1 MGIHS
6 HNEKKTI
13 DKEGEFMFILGFHF
27 PADMGNNI
35 PDEKVVEKL
44 NEADVDVSSI
54 SEIKMVME
62 AHGQKEELSYTN
74 KETFMFKALAH
85 YIKTAES
92 DYMIYTN
99 RYQIAELS
107 KRLDSSDDETMELC
121 KKFDS
126 MAQFRIEAA

>member
-1 MGIHS
+1 
-6 HNEKKTI
+6 
-13 DKEGEFMFILGFHF
+13 MFILGFHF

-44 NEADVDVSSI
+44 DNAGVDTSDVN
-54 SEIKMVME
+54 EIKMMME
-62 AHGQKEELSYTN
+62 SREGQKEELSYTN
-74 KETFMFKALAH
+74 KDTFMFKALAH
-85 YIKTAES
+85 YAKTAET

-107 KRLDSSDDETMELC
+107 KRLDAADDETMALC

-126 MAQFRIEAA
+126 MAMFRITTA